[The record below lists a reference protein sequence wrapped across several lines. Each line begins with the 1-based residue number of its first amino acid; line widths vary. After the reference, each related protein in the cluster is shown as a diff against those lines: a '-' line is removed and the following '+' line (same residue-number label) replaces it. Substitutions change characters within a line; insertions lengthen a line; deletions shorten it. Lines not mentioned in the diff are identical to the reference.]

1 MRFIKII
8 LSCCCVFSGH
18 FSNGSSIH
26 TSEIKRRLINH
37 TMELIDKSFK
47 NNMNPVIITSDLV
60 DDQVVNGNIDNVNPL
75 IVVNSDFIGA
85 KIKGYH
91 PSYPMYILK
100 FESDE
105 KLIKFIFRFT
115 HSTIWNVKSPIFILD
130 ISERPHDVKA
140 SWVLKFLGRFEILV
154 SYYLCYD
161 NDKDST
167 IVYTLNPYSQYAPR
181 PWKQVK
187 LADSNRKTN
196 STLLSLQYPKDV
208 KKSHK
213 NVYFDKNKYLN
224 GHTIKL
230 LDSLNIQ
237 NSTQQDEQNEIDEYM
252 KLIKQFK
259 DVKLTSLPDYIK
271 VNTSIH
277 VIENDLSSLIIKMGF
292 DNRLFTSQ
300 YDAHN
305 QMTQLADINYNFN
318 DFVTQYQELH
328 FSIITKKTDYLTAIT
343 EIDVNLNFIVNTIL
357 VLLLI
362 AVLIIM
368 NNKYHVS
375 QGIMDVVSMS
385 MGMGIMSPIERLSMR
400 IVYFF
405 GFLFIFV
412 VMPEF
417 QGQISAIL
425 SKPARRNVETLQDLF
440 NNKYHVFYD
449 GNLEKDMINENL
461 WVTKKDQKYLHP
473 SNDLDLKNCV
483 KEAQRNSTIACINSI
498 DWQLYYV
505 LELKNLHLSKESI
518 FKKYFVFWTKK
529 NWALKDKIDKAR
541 SIPVETGLINHF
553 FEERIKKDRKIIKK
567 MEKIKEAENYERVDF
582 ENLVFYFILF
592 AAILLWSL
600 VIFGIELLV
609 HRNYLKYLRE
619 QAERR
624 KFIERLRARP

>member
-1 MRFIKII
+1 MEALNNAVHKDYFKLLLRIR
-8 LSCCCVFSGH
+8 SH

-37 TMELIDKSFK
+37 TMELIDKGFK

-105 KLIKFIFRFT
+105 KLI
-115 HSTIWNVKSPIFILD
+115 
-130 ISERPHDVKA
+130 KA

-237 NSTQQDEQNEIDEYM
+237 NSTQQDEQNEIDKYM

-292 DNRLFTSQ
+292 DNRLSTSQ

-328 FSIITKKTDYLTAIT
+328 FSIITKKTDHLTAIT
-343 EIDVNLNFIVNTIL
+343 EIDVNLNFIVITIL

-362 AVLIIM
+362 AVLII
-368 NNKYHVS
+368 
-375 QGIMDVVSMS
+375 
-385 MGMGIMSPIERLSMR
+385 
-400 IVYFF
+400 
-405 GFLFIFV
+405 
-412 VMPEF
+412 
-417 QGQISAIL
+417 
-425 SKPARRNVETLQDLF
+425 
-440 NNKYHVFYD
+440 
-449 GNLEKDMINENL
+449 
-461 WVTKKDQKYLHP
+461 
-473 SNDLDLKNCV
+473 
-483 KEAQRNSTIACINSI
+483 
-498 DWQLYYV
+498 
-505 LELKNLHLSKESI
+505 LSKESI

-553 FEERIKKDRKIIKK
+553 IEEKIKKDRKMIKK
-567 MEKIKEAENYERVDF
+567 MAKIKEAENYERVDF
-582 ENLVFYFILF
+582 ENLMFYFIVF

-609 HRNYLKYLRE
+609 HYNNSKYLRR
-619 QAERR
+619 QAAQR
-624 KFIERLRARP
+624 KFIGRLRASP